1 MTSVINV
8 GGQRVG
14 VQVIPQPQAASS
26 SAQVGGFLRAASA
39 SAPVCIVSIRI
50 QRSGLFLVV
59 RPFTAVVRVSSL
71 SKDSAFQ
78 LECLW
83 MKTTRTR

>member
-14 VQVIPQPQAASS
+14 VQVIPQPQAASG

-39 SAPVCIVSIRI
+39 SAPVCIVSI
-50 QRSGLFLVV
+50 GYNVV
-59 RPFTAVVRVSSL
+59 DYF
-71 SKDSAFQ
+71 
-78 LECLW
+78 W
-83 MKTTRTR
+83 

>member
-14 VQVIPQPQAASS
+14 VQVIPQPQAASG

-39 SAPVCIVSIRI
+39 SAQVCIVSM
-50 QRSGLFLVV
+50 
-59 RPFTAVVRVSSL
+59 
-71 SKDSAFQ
+71 D
-78 LECLW
+78 
-83 MKTTRTR
+83 TTWWIIFGS